1 MTASYRVEK
10 THFGEWC
17 CNFLVNGCRDNSAH
31 GTDGTGL
38 KLYQTE
44 EKAVAAGKRY
54 LKKMKQNGFTV

>member
-1 MTASYRVEK
+1 MKASYTVEK
-10 THFGEWC
+10 CYCGEWC
-17 CNFLVNGCRDNSAH
+17 CNFLVDGHHDTDAH

-54 LKKMKQNGFTV
+54 LKKMKKNGFTI